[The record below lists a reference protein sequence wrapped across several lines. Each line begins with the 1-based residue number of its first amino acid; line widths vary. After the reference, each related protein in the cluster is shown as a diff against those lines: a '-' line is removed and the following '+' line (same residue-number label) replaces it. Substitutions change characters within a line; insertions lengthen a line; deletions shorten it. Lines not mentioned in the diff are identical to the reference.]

1 MMTFIYFILILG
13 LTVFIHEL
21 GHFIFAKKN
30 GVYCYEF
37 SLGMG
42 PKLFSFRRKN
52 DETVYSLR
60 LFPIGGY
67 VQMAGEEIEED
78 KNIPKE
84 KQMQSKSVWQRFTIV
99 VAGAFNNF
107 LLGLALLFL
116 MAIFY
121 GSPETKPYISTVDKS
136 YNAYKVNVREGD
148 LIKEING
155 KKMRTVDDVM
165 IEFQLVEKG
174 SSMKFSLVDKNGN
187 EKNVTVKPTKVE
199 GENQSVNYVYGIGL
213 NTDINKGFLSSI
225 KYSFSKFASIFRG
238 MTKVIGNLITGNLGL
253 NSLSGPVGIYNVVG
267 EQSKQGFENV
277 MYLAAYIS
285 INVGFVNLIPFPA
298 FDGGRALFLIIEK
311 IRKKPISQ
319 RTENIIHS
327 VGFVALML
335 LIVVITINDIIR
347 LF

>member
-1 MMTFIYFILILG
+1 MTLIYFIFILG

-21 GHFIFAKKN
+21 GHFIFAKKS

-60 LFPIGGY
+60 LLPIGGY

-107 LLGLALLFL
+107 ILGIVLLFL
-116 MAIFY
+116 IGLFY
-121 GSPETKPYISTVDKS
+121 GSPETKPYIENVDVK

-148 LIKEING
+148 LIKKIND
-155 KKMRTVDDVM
+155 KRVSSIDDVM
-165 IEFQLVEKG
+165 LEFQLVEKG
-174 SSMKFSLVDKNGN
+174 SSMKFLLIDKEGN
-187 EKNVTVKPTKVE
+187 EKTVSVIPTKE
-199 GENQSVNYVYGIGL
+199 ANENGEESYIYGIGL
-213 NTDINKGFLSSI
+213 TNKVNKGFVNSI
-225 KYSFSKFASIFRG
+225 KYSFSKFSSIFRS
-238 MTKVIGNLITGNLGL
+238 MFKVIGNLFTGRLGL

-277 MYLAAYIS
+277 IYLCAYIS
-285 INVGFVNLIPFPA
+285 INVGFVNLIPLPA

-319 RTENIIHS
+319 KTENTIHS
-327 VGFVALML
+327 IGFALLMI

>member
-1 MMTFIYFILILG
+1 MTLIYFVLILG

-60 LFPIGGY
+60 LLPIGGY

-78 KNIPKE
+78 KKIPRE
-84 KQMQSKSVWQRFTIV
+84 KQMQSKSIWQRFTIV

-107 LLGLALLFL
+107 VLGIVLLFLLGL
-116 MAIFY
+116 FY
-121 GSPETKPYISTVDKS
+121 GSPETKPYIEKVDTS
-136 YNAYKVNVREGD
+136 YNAYKVNVRDGD
-148 LIKEING
+148 LIKKVNG
-155 KKMRTVDDVM
+155 KRVSSIDDVM
-165 IEFQLVEKG
+165 LEFQLVEKG
-174 SSMKFSLVDKNGN
+174 SSMKFLLVDKDGN
-187 EKNVTVKPTKVE
+187 EKNVSVKPTKVTNDN
-199 GENQSVNYVYGIGL
+199 GEESYIYGISL
-213 NTDINKGFLSSI
+213 TSKVNKGFLNSI
-225 KYSFSKFASIFRG
+225 KYSFSKFSSIFRS
-238 MTKVIGNLITGNLGL
+238 MFKVIGNLFTGKLGI

-277 MYLAAYIS
+277 IYLCAYIS
-285 INVGFVNLIPFPA
+285 INVGFVNLIPMPA
-298 FDGGRALFLIIEK
+298 FDGGRALFLLIEK

-319 RTENIIHS
+319 KTENTIHS
-327 VGFVALML
+327 IGFILLMI

>member
-1 MMTFIYFILILG
+1 MTLIYFLLILG

-21 GHFIFAKKN
+21 GHFIFAKKS

-60 LFPIGGY
+60 LLPIGGY

-78 KNIPKE
+78 KNLPKE
-84 KQMQSKSVWQRFTIV
+84 KQMQSKTVWQRFTIV

-107 LLGLALLFL
+107 ILGIVLLFL
-116 MAIFY
+116 IGLFY
-121 GSPETKPYISTVDKS
+121 GSPETKPYIANVDVK

-148 LIKEING
+148 LIKKVNDKRVSSI
-155 KKMRTVDDVM
+155 DDVM
-165 IEFQLVEKG
+165 LEFQLVEKG
-174 SSMKFSLVDKNGN
+174 SSMKFLLVDKEGN
-187 EKNVTVKPTKVE
+187 EKTASVIPTKEVSDN
-199 GENQSVNYVYGIGL
+199 GEETYIYGIGL
-213 NTDINKGFLSSI
+213 TNKVNKGFVNSI
-225 KYSFSKFASIFRG
+225 KYSLSKFSSIFRS
-238 MTKVIGNLITGNLGL
+238 MFKVIGNLFTGRLGL

-277 MYLAAYIS
+277 IYLCAYIS
-285 INVGFVNLIPFPA
+285 INVGFVNLIPLPA

-319 RTENIIHS
+319 KTENTIHS
-327 VGFVALML
+327 IGFALLMI

>member
-1 MMTFIYFILILG
+1 MTLIYFVLILG

-60 LFPIGGY
+60 LLPIGGY

-78 KNIPKE
+78 KKIPRE
-84 KQMQSKSVWQRFTIV
+84 KQMQSKSIWQRFTIV

-107 LLGLALLFL
+107 VLGIVLLFLLGL
-116 MAIFY
+116 FY
-121 GSPETKPYISTVDKS
+121 GSPETKPYIEKVDTS
-136 YNAYKVNVREGD
+136 YNAYKVNVRDGD
-148 LIKEING
+148 LIKKVNG
-155 KKMRTVDDVM
+155 KRVSSIDDVM
-165 IEFQLVEKG
+165 LEFQLVEKG
-174 SSMKFSLVDKNGN
+174 SSMKFLLVDKDGN
-187 EKNVTVKPTKVE
+187 EKNVSVKPTKVTNDNGDE
-199 GENQSVNYVYGIGL
+199 SYIYGISL
-213 NTDINKGFLSSI
+213 TSKVNKGFLNSI
-225 KYSFSKFASIFRG
+225 KYSFSKFSSIFRS
-238 MTKVIGNLITGNLGL
+238 MFKVIGNLFTGKLGI

-277 MYLAAYIS
+277 IYLCAYIS
-285 INVGFVNLIPFPA
+285 INVGFVNLIPMPA
-298 FDGGRALFLIIEK
+298 FDGGRALFLLIEK

-319 RTENIIHS
+319 KTENTIHS
-327 VGFVALML
+327 IGFILLMI